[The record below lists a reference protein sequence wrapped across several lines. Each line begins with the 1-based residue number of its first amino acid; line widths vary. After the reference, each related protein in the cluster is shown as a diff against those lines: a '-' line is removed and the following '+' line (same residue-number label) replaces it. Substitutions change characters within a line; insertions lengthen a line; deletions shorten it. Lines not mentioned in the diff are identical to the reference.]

1 MDLQSIPIASLLALA
16 VSLFALWRT
25 ERVQNRSRANELYLL
40 RQNLLLKAEAAR
52 SEWYKLDR
60 ETDTLVHRLSLNND
74 LNPELRKITSNFL
87 QDRQE
92 FFRQCIA
99 DASAFAEHAHTN
111 RERYTEKEC
120 RERLTA
126 VEVSLEKLRRNQ
138 GEAERRFNQLMETA
152 AAHNGTGVAW
162 QG

>member
-1 MDLQSIPIASLLALA
+1 MNLQSVLSILALTI
-16 VSLFALWRT
+16 SLFTLWRT
-25 ERVQNRSRANELYLL
+25 VNVQNRSRASELYLL

-60 ETDTLVHRLSLNND
+60 ESDTLAHRLSLNHD
-74 LNPELRKITSNFL
+74 LNPELRAITSNFL
-87 QDRQE
+87 QERRE

-99 DASAFAEHAHTN
+99 DASAFAEHAHAN

-120 RERLTA
+120 KERLTA

-138 GEAERRFNQLMETA
+138 GEAERRFNQLMEM
-152 AAHNGTGVAW
+152 AAHSATTSGMDGR
-162 QG
+162 